1 MVDRKELHDLLDA
14 VLGANRL
21 FHCVRMEVSNQ
32 YGESSVYLEVG
43 PREGLHD
50 FHINVVQERDSRM
63 AMTYLESLRYKKEPQ
78 TGGAV
83 RDSDT

>member
-14 VLGANRL
+14 VLDANRL
-21 FHCVRMEVSNQ
+21 IHCVRMEVSNR

-43 PREGLHD
+43 PYEGLHD
-50 FHINVVQERDSRM
+50 FYINVVQERDSKM
-63 AMTYLESLRYKKEPQ
+63 AMTYLESLRNKKEPL

>member
-14 VLGANRL
+14 VLDANRL

-43 PREGLHD
+43 PREGLRD
-50 FHINVVQERDSRM
+50 FHINM

>member
-14 VLGANRL
+14 VLDTNRL
-21 FHCVRMEVSNQ
+21 IHCVRMEVSNR

-43 PREGLHD
+43 PYEGLHD
-50 FHINVVQERDSRM
+50 FYINVVQERDSKM

-83 RDSDT
+83 QDSDT

>member
-1 MVDRKELHDLLDA
+1 MVDRKDLHDLLDA
-14 VLGANRL
+14 VLDTNRL
-21 FHCVRMEVSNQ
+21 IHCVRMEVSNR

-43 PREGLHD
+43 PYEGLHD
-50 FHINVVQERDSRM
+50 FYINVVQERDSKM